1 MYMKEYHL
9 IFFINSTHPCNQ
21 QSIQSEWVLLHK
33 KELRKAEKI
42 KIKILISSNIKM
54 TLMNCYEFTWHNNGI
69 VLTYEASLRDE
80 ISCP

>member
-1 MYMKEYHL
+1 
-9 IFFINSTHPCNQ
+9 
-21 QSIQSEWVLLHK
+21 
-33 KELRKAEKI
+33 
-42 KIKILISSNIKM
+42 M